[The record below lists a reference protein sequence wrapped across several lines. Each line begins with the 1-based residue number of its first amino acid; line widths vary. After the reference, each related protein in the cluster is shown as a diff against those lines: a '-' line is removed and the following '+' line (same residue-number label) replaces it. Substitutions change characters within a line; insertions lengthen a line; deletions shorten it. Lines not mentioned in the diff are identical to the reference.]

1 MLMMLDIADALP
13 LILERSGRRTELQI
27 PTMLALIFAFRSLWL
42 QFRDG
47 YPIREKAN
55 RNCRN
60 HGVGRGI
67 DDRDGVDVVL
77 KAPCIRHVG
86 SGSIR
91 RDGYPNRT
99 RSNRTGRN
107 RGAGRGVDDG
117 DGCAVFMRYLDRYS
131 RL

>member
-60 HGVGRGI
+60 HGVGRG
-67 DDRDGVDVVL
+67 
-77 KAPCIRHVG
+77 
-86 SGSIR
+86 
-91 RDGYPNRT
+91 
-99 RSNRTGRN
+99 
-107 RGAGRGVDDG
+107 VDDG
-117 DGCAVFMRYLDRYS
+117 DGVVGGIGHVGSDQMSAVSYRRGSCANRNCRK
-131 RL
+131 RRG

>member
-60 HGVGRGI
+60 HGVGRGV
-67 DDRDGVDVVL
+67 DDRDGVDFY
-77 KAPCIRHVG
+77 ISYVG
-86 SGSIR
+86 TRKGGLEGIGGDS
-91 RDGYPNRT
+91 YPNRHS
-99 RSNRTGRN
+99 RNSRGR
-107 RGAGRGVDDG
+107 GRGV
-117 DGCAVFMRYLDRYS
+117 CR
-131 RL
+131 